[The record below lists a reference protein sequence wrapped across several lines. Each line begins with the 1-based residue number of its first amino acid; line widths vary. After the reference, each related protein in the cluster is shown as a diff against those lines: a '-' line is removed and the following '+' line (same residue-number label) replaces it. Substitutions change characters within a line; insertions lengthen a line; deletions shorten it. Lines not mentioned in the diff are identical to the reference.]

1 MPDRQSPRPAAPTGR
16 RAELLAAAVDVVA
29 DSGLRGLTHRA
40 VDRRAGLPEGTCSA
54 YLRTRVALLVALAEH
69 VAGLLE
75 HRVEA
80 LARDLASRADDPVA
94 VAEAVTDLTV
104 GWVRAPSVVRAQA
117 ELSLEAARQPDLV
130 VVFEGWRHRLLATV
144 AEIGRRAGRERPE
157 QDAVVVVAAVEGL
170 LVTAVRMPAGER
182 EPFLREAVPL
192 LVAALHGQPGA

>member
-1 MPDRQSPRPAAPTGR
+1 MSDLTAPPPPTGR
-16 RAELLAAAVDVVA
+16 RAELLAAAVEVVS

-69 VAGLLE
+69 VGRLLE
-75 HRVEA
+75 ERVRA
-80 LARDLASRADDPVA
+80 LAADLESCSDDPAA
-94 VAEAVTDLTV
+94 VAEAVTALTV
-104 GWVRAPSVVRAQA
+104 GWVREPAVVRAQA

-130 VVFEGWRHRLLATV
+130 AVFERWRRGLLETV
-144 AEIGRRAGRERPE
+144 GAIGRRAGRERPD

-170 LVTAVRMPAGER
+170 LVTAVRMPRADR